1 MEYFYYGQ
9 TLKLSLDQPVNE
21 YIYDFEYDDARVDL
35 DIIQKINPE
44 IRHKID
50 QLSFCKQFRRYLNT
64 SANIVSSIVDGDSEF
79 VFGKDLDG
87 YSYENIFPNEVTEND
102 SFIVYIIIQT
112 DQKFT
117 DEELKELTNIL
128 KLLSN
133 YFKTNDEF
141 ELIELTKDQLMSMR
155 SHYIDDSNE

>member
-1 MEYFYYGQ
+1 M
-9 TLKLSLDQPVNE
+9 
-21 YIYDFEYDDARVDL
+21 
-35 DIIQKINPE
+35 
-44 IRHKID
+44 ID

-64 SANIVSSIVDGDSEF
+64 SANIVSSIIDGESEF

-102 SFIVYIIIQT
+102 SFIVYVIIQT

-141 ELIELTKDQLMSMR
+141 ELIELTKDQLMRMR
-155 SHYIDDSNE
+155 SHYIDE